1 MQNQLE
7 NNFGTLTK
15 KKKKLYDITEILNAG
30 KSELDSLFKN
40 SEIKLEKLTVI
51 EAERQAALE
60 NLRTLTSLLQTK
72 RLRDKVKAGNKY
84 FTL

>member
-1 MQNQLE
+1 MPNQLIS
-7 NNFGTLTK
+7 NFGTLTK

-40 SEIKLEKLTVI
+40 SELKLEKLTVI

-60 NLRTLTSLLQTK
+60 NLRTLTSILQTK
-72 RLRDKVKAGNKY
+72 RLRDKVKARNKY

>member
-1 MQNQLE
+1 MQNQIE

-40 SEIKLEKLTVI
+40 SELKLEKLTVI

>member
-1 MQNQLE
+1 MQNQLIS
-7 NNFGTLTK
+7 NFGTLTK

-40 SEIKLEKLTVI
+40 SELKLEKLTVI

-60 NLRTLTSLLQTK
+60 NLRTLTSILQTK
-72 RLRDKVKAGNKY
+72 RLRDKVKAINKY